1 MFAVQMGVLFRQMGS
16 FGCVDAVLYPVHLL
30 FFTLVFLLG
39 IFRVRISRRV
49 HWRGRSVRMA
59 DAAGRPP

>member
-1 MFAVQMGVLFRQMGS
+1 MGVLFRQMGS
-16 FGCVDAVLYPVHLL
+16 FGWADAVLYPVHLL

-49 HWRGRSVRMA
+49 HWRGRSVSMA
-59 DAAGRPP
+59 DAAGPLP